1 MSKAVK
7 YKKPAEMCKYK
18 RCRRNKA
25 SWSAFCIGHL
35 HKERRPFRKY

>member
-18 RCRRNKA
+18 GCRK
-25 SWSAFCIGHL
+25 SKGELVSVL
-35 HKERRPFRKY
+35 H